1 MPMKRLTI
9 PALIAGLLLG
19 MVLIASAGAREVGL
33 AVASV
38 GWGALLIVLVR
49 AVVVTLA
56 GIGWFVIFPSGT
68 RPSLA
73 ACLLL
78 RWVREGANTLLPLTQ
93 VGGEFIGAR
102 CLTFFGVGGAL
113 SGASVIVD
121 VMMQAATQ
129 FMFTLTGL
137 MVLIALGGDE
147 AVIRF
152 VAIGLALA
160 APALIGFY
168 IAQRR
173 AGHHL
178 LRTALTRMAG
188 ARQWLAFGA
197 VDALYDS
204 LRLLYARRS
213 GLVGSA
219 VIHLGSWFLAALE
232 VWIALAF
239 MGHPVSYAEA
249 LVIESLTQAVRGAA
263 FAVPGALGVQE
274 GGLIALCAIFG
285 VPAQSALA
293 LSLVKRVAD
302 VAIGA
307 PGLLAWQVL
316 ESRRALRG
324 GDRAATGPLA
334 QPTVDA
340 PSSTLR

>member
-1 MPMKRLTI
+1 MKRLTI

-19 MVLIASAGAREVGL
+19 TVLIASAGVPEVAS

-49 AVVVTLA
+49 AVVVTFA
-56 GIGWFVIFPSGT
+56 GIGWFALFPPGS

-73 ACLLL
+73 ICVLL

-102 CLTFFGVGGAL
+102 CLTFFGLSGPL

-121 VMMQAATQ
+121 VMMQAVTQ

-137 MVLIALGGDE
+137 LVLIALGGDE

-160 APALIGFY
+160 APALVGFY

-173 AGHHL
+173 AGRHL
-178 LRTALTRMAG
+178 LQAALTRMAG
-188 ARQWLAFGA
+188 ARQWLAFGT
-197 VDALYDS
+197 VDAVYDS
-204 LRLLYARRS
+204 LRSLYARRG
-213 GLVGSA
+213 GLAASA
-219 VIHLGSWFLAALE
+219 AIHLSSWFLAALE
-232 VWIALAF
+232 VWIALAL

-249 LVIESLTQAVRGAA
+249 LVIESLAQAVRGAA

-285 VPAQSALA
+285 VPVQSALA

-302 VAIGA
+302 LTVGA
-307 PGLLAWQVL
+307 PGLIAWQVL
-316 ESRRALRG
+316 ESRRALSGR
-324 GDRAATGPLA
+324 DSAAMGPLA
-334 QPTVDA
+334 QPTAEA
-340 PSSTLR
+340 PSSTTR